1 MVIILFYTVSVS
13 YMSVVFT
20 SWYLNAHRPSDEVAA
35 LMAGRPAVVAGCSGV
50 QRGERGREGGRDEAL
65 LKGSRLRF
73 EWELCVYVRLRGEA
87 GGLH

>member
-35 LMAGRPAVVAGCSGV
+35 LMAGRLAVVAGCSGV
-50 QRGERGREGGRDEAL
+50 NVGGREGR
-65 LKGSRLRF
+65 GSAERQQA
-73 EWELCVYVRLRGEA
+73 VD
-87 GGLH
+87 